1 MAMNEI
7 DIILKK
13 NPSINKEDLLILAS
27 WLLEYCDNKCPKS
40 IASFRENIDKLRVV
54 TIPLPHYFFI
64 KHRDISKSDEFFN
77 LLHKVENYS
86 YDKDNFHIEGIK
98 IINGEILQEWSQEI
112 PEEDGGPIIDD
123 FPRI

>member
-40 IASFRENIDKLRVV
+40 IASFRENIDKWCEV

-77 LLHKVENYS
+77 LLHKVE
-86 YDKDNFHIEGIK
+86 

>member
-1 MAMNEI
+1 MNEI

-40 IASFRENIDKLRVV
+40 IASFRENIDKWCEV
-54 TIPLPHYFFI
+54 TIPL
-64 KHRDISKSDEFFN
+64 
-77 LLHKVENYS
+77 
-86 YDKDNFHIEGIK
+86 EGIK

>member
-1 MAMNEI
+1 MQKDEGKTGNKIEI
-7 DIILKK
+7 MSMFSYRFVLF
-13 NPSINKEDLLILAS
+13 LLS
-27 WLLEYCDNKCPKS
+27 S
-40 IASFRENIDKLRVV
+40 
-54 TIPLPHYFFI
+54 
-64 KHRDISKSDEFFN
+64 
-77 LLHKVENYS
+77 KVENYS

>member
-1 MAMNEI
+1 MNEI
-7 DIILKK
+7 DIIL
-13 NPSINKEDLLILAS
+13 NKEDLLILAS

-40 IASFRENIDKLRVV
+40 IASFRENIDKWCEV

>member
-40 IASFRENIDKLRVV
+40 IA
-54 TIPLPHYFFI
+54 HYFFI

>member
-1 MAMNEI
+1 MVR
-7 DIILKK
+7 
-13 NPSINKEDLLILAS
+13 SYYTSSTLL
-27 WLLEYCDNKCPKS
+27 
-40 IASFRENIDKLRVV
+40 
-54 TIPLPHYFFI
+54 FI

>member
-1 MAMNEI
+1 MNEI

-40 IASFRENIDKLRVV
+40 IASFRENIDKWCEV

-86 YDKDNFHIEGIK
+86 YDKDNFHIEGTK

>member
-27 WLLEYCDNKCPKS
+27 WLL
-40 IASFRENIDKLRVV
+40 
-54 TIPLPHYFFI
+54 
-64 KHRDISKSDEFFN
+64 EFFN

>member
-27 WLLEYCDNKCPKS
+27 WLFEYCDNKCPKS
-40 IASFRENIDKLRVV
+40 IASFRENIDKWCEV

-112 PEEDGGPIIDD
+112 PEEDGGTNN
-123 FPRI
+123 R

>member
-40 IASFRENIDKLRVV
+40 IASFRENIDKWCEV

-77 LLHKVENYS
+77 LLH
-86 YDKDNFHIEGIK
+86 
-98 IINGEILQEWSQEI
+98 
-112 PEEDGGPIIDD
+112 GGSKFRGRNNLFSGGDSSKTSFLREKMSPWGQ
-123 FPRI
+123 